1 MKKRY
6 LFLAIFMFS
15 IPAAFAQ
22 PGTVLQ
28 TLNSP
33 TSSLA
38 DLAWDGTYLYLLGL
52 ADHNIYQIDPENG
65 NVLGTVSTGIS
76 GALGLTFKDGYFWV
90 SVVSDH
96 TLKKLDAN
104 GNVIQSLPIPAA
116 QNIGIEWDG
125 SAFRIADSGA
135 PDEKI
140 LTVDTSGVLQSF
152 FLFPGDSP
160 FGLTWDGNT
169 IWCANNQ
176 GTGGVATIYQFD
188 PETGAVLTSFP
199 CPNSGSAANGLAWDG
214 QHLWIADQTN
224 HLIYR
229 VEGNPIITNPYGA
242 AAGRITDALTG
253 WGIGAIPLFD
263 TQTDTGGYFF
273 ADSLNPGVY
282 GVTIAAAGFQTI
294 VAQVEVQANDTAA
307 VNIPL
312 DPIGGPLDI
321 VLTETDGDEW
331 RLRAY
336 RDTSWNGY
344 EIPLGRFR
352 GTGINFLDTPV
363 FQFTIEP
370 IGGGGIHTMEVADW
384 IDNIFLGDVL
394 IDDFED
400 QNISDWEIIIALNG
414 SYLETEFIA
423 SPLLPNSVALKLRHG
438 NFMGASFAG
447 WMTKT
452 FSIWIPLTPQDSV
465 RFVLGGTPP
474 YPLVDIAEP
483 PSLLP
488 QGFVLEQNYPNP
500 FNPKTAISYQLSPTG
515 QAAASRVE
523 LAVYNLLGQKV
534 RTLVQARQPAG
545 RYEVTW
551 DGRDDTGREVGS
563 GVYIYRLRAG
573 DPSTGS
579 PQAGSGHGFVQSRK
593 MLLLR

>member
-6 LFLAIFMFS
+6 LFFAVFMFS
-15 IPAAFAQ
+15 IAAALAQ

-52 ADHNIYQIDPENG
+52 VDHNIYQIDPANG
-65 NVLGTVSTGIS
+65 NVLGTVSTGLT

-90 SVVSDH
+90 SVLSDH

-125 SAFRIADSGA
+125 QYFRVADSGA

-140 LTVDTSGVLQSF
+140 LTVDTLGALQSF

-188 PETGAVLTSFP
+188 PETGAIITSFP

-214 QHLWIADQTN
+214 QYLWIADQTN

-242 AAGRITDALTG
+242 VAGRITDALTG

-307 VNIPL
+307 INIPL
-312 DPIGGPLDI
+312 NPIGGPLDI

-336 RDTSWNGY
+336 RDTSRNFY

-352 GTGINFLDTPV
+352 GTGTVFLDTPV
-363 FQFTIEP
+363 NRFTIVP
-370 IGGGGIHTMEVADW
+370 IGGGGILAMEVADW
-384 IDNIFLGDVL
+384 LDTIVLSDSVVEDFDDGD
-394 IDDFED
+394 
-400 QNISDWEIIIALNG
+400 ISDWEIVVALNG
-414 SYLETEFIA
+414 SYLETELIL
-423 SPLLPNSVALKLRHG
+423 SPSGVNPFSLELRHG
-438 NFMGASFAG
+438 NTMGQPFAG
-447 WMTKT
+447 WMSKT
-452 FSIWIPLTPQDSV
+452 FDPGLPIFPQETL
-465 RFVLGGTPP
+465 RLRLGGTPP
-474 YPLVDIAEP
+474 YPLVGVAGP
-483 PSLLP
+483 PSLMP
-488 QGFVLEQNYPNP
+488 EQAALEQNYPNP
-500 FNPKTAISYQLSPTG
+500 FNPKTAISYQLS
-515 QAAASRVE
+515 ALSEVE
-523 LAVYNLLGQKV
+523 LSIYNLLGQKV

-545 RYEVTW
+545 RYEIAW
-551 DGRDDTGREVGS
+551 DGRDEAGREVGS

-573 DPSTGS
+573 EFS
-579 PQAGSGHGFVQSRK
+579 QSRK
-593 MLLLR
+593 MLLIR